1 MKAKKT
7 KLKNG
12 LRVVTIPMKDNPTV
26 TVMIMVE
33 AGSKYEDKRSNGI
46 SHFLEHMVFKGT
58 KKRPNPKQI
67 SFELEGLGS
76 MHNAFTGKE
85 YTGYYAKANKKHFLK
100 LFDLISD
107 MYLNPVFD
115 EKEIKKESGVIIEEI
130 NMYEDSPQ
138 LKVWEI
144 LMELLYKDQPAGLS
158 VLGPKKNLKRFR
170 RKDFLEYRSKNYVPQ
185 STVVVVA
192 GDISNANILSAVK
205 KTFNDMPKGRKSQ
218 KRKVKD
224 SQKKPAVSLHYKK
237 SDQAHLLLGFR
248 ADNVYSKNIL
258 RVSVLNA
265 VYGKGLGSR
274 ITYRLRDELGM
285 SYYAGSELDS
295 YTDHGF
301 IVARAGVTVKRI
313 EEAMFVI
320 LEEFKKLRERD
331 ITDSELRRAQE
342 MLVGLIFRQIETT
355 DGVSSRYGFRELYG
369 LPLKTAQE
377 QAKEIRAVTINDVR
391 KEAKRL
397 FKNKNLNLAL
407 IGPFKNKKRFEKLLK
422 L

>member
-1 MKAKKT
+1 M
-7 KLKNG
+7 
-12 LRVVTIPMKDNPTV
+12 
-26 TVMIMVE
+26 
-33 AGSKYEDKRSNGI
+33 
-46 SHFLEHMVFKGT
+46 
-58 KKRPNPKQI
+58 PN
-67 SFELEGLGS
+67 
-76 MHNAFTGKE
+76 
-85 YTGYYAKANKKHFLK
+85 
-100 LFDLISD
+100 
-107 MYLNPVFD
+107 
-115 EKEIKKESGVIIEEI
+115 
-130 NMYEDSPQ
+130 
-138 LKVWEI
+138 
-144 LMELLYKDQPAGLS
+144 
-158 VLGPKKNLKRFR
+158 
-170 RKDFLEYRSKNYVPQ
+170 
-185 STVVVVA
+185 
-192 GDISNANILSAVK
+192 
-205 KTFNDMPKGRKSQ
+205 GRKSQ